1 MSQRRQMFDTSYRYT
16 EGEIKK
22 REGKIMKKMLFVLV
36 VLGLFALTACSED
49 GYYRDEQEYEPGTEY
64 VKTEGETYAE
74 IIENPFINT
83 SDMPVSTFS
92 TDVDTAS
99 YSNVRRML
107 NDGYLPQA
115 NAVRIEE
122 MINYFNYDIAGPS
135 EGEVIK
141 ISTELSQAPWNTNH
155 QLLMIALKT
164 EEVHYENTDGMN
176 LVFLIDVS
184 GSMYTADKLPLL
196 KNALYLLIEQL
207 RPVDRI
213 SIVVYAGAA
222 RIVLEGGDSTEK
234 EAITNAIDSLQSGGS
249 TAGGAGIELAYEVAA
264 RNFIENGNNRII
276 LATDGDFNI
285 GMSST
290 SAMIELIAE
299 KRETGVFLSVLGFG
313 TGNIRDDIMESLA
326 DNGNGVYYYIDSM
339 EEAEKVFVNELGSS
353 MITVAKDVKLQIEF
367 NPMHVKGYRLIG
379 YENRVLSNTDFEDDT
394 KDAGD
399 MGSGDVVIAFYEIIP
414 ADSEE
419 TIETKEFELPTELR
433 YTGEN
438 FADEFV
444 TVSIRYKDPI
454 EDTSLLIQRHAYRSD
469 YTENPSESFR
479 FASSV
484 VEFGLLLRNSDYQYD
499 SSFSQIISRAADALG
514 EDQHGYREEFISLVE
529 LAQTIKQQD

>member
-1 MSQRRQMFDTSYRYT
+1 MFDTSYRYT

-22 REGKIMKKMLFVLV
+22 REGKMMKKMLFVLV
-36 VLGLFALTACSED
+36 VLGLFALTACSEY
-49 GYYRDEQEYEPGTEY
+49 GYYEDIQMEPDMEY

-141 ISTELSQAPWNTNH
+141 ISTELSQTPWNTNH

-184 GSMYTADKLPLL
+184 GSMYTSDKLPLL
-196 KNALYLLIEQL
+196 KSALYLLIEQL

-222 RIVLEGGDSTEK
+222 RIVLEGGDSTDK
-234 EAITNAIDSLQSGGS
+234 EAITNAIESLQSGGS

-290 SAMIELIAE
+290 AEMIELIAE

-367 NPMHVKGYRLIG
+367 NPMHVKGYRLLG
-379 YENRVLSNTDFEDDT
+379 YENRVLSNTDFENDE

-469 YTENPSESFR
+469 YTETPSESFR

-484 VEFGLLLRNSDYQYD
+484 VEFGLLLRNSDYRYD
-499 SSFSQIISRAADALG
+499 SSFSQIISRATDALG